1 MSQVV
6 YDRLLKHKIVA
17 IVRGFDP
24 ETVVKLAYAYVDGG
38 IRCIEVTFD
47 QASHE
52 SRLQTVRAI
61 EALKEEFGDAICVG
75 AGTVMTAEQA
85 RMAAAAGAEYMI
97 APNVD
102 AEVIAEAKALGKL
115 AVPGAMTPT
124 EIALGYKLG
133 GDIIKLF
140 PANEV
145 GLGYIKAIK
154 APLNHIPILA
164 AGGVRPENA
173 ADYLKAGCCALGIG
187 GDLVNR
193 QWIAAGEYHKI
204 TQVARAYVAAVTK
217 ME

>member
-1 MSQVV
+1 MSKAV
-6 YDRLLKHKIVA
+6 YDRMLKHKIVA

-24 ETVVKLAYAYVDGG
+24 ETVVKLAGAYVDGG
-38 IRCIEVTFD
+38 IRCMEVTFD
-47 QASHE
+47 QASHDN
-52 SRLQTVRAI
+52 RLQTVRAI
-61 EALKEEFGDAICVG
+61 EALKEKFGDEICVG
-75 AGTVMTAEQA
+75 AGTVMTPEQA

-102 AEVIAEAKALGKL
+102 AEVIAETKALGKL
-115 AVPGAMTPT
+115 SIPGAMTPT

-145 GLGYIKAIK
+145 GISYIKAIK

-173 ADYLKAGCCALGIG
+173 ADYLKAGCSVLGIG
-187 GDLVNR
+187 GDLVNK
-193 QWIAAGEYHKI
+193 QWIAAGEFHKI
-204 TQVARAYVAAVTK
+204 TQVAKAYVAAVADNA
-217 ME
+217 